1 MGFVDDQAVDLRVI
15 GDTEW
20 ELLEPLTYE
29 GRHETFTIP
38 AGSRTDLASVPAL
51 FTWLVP
57 TYGRYTKSAILHDF
71 LWRTRAVPRADA
83 DGIFRRSMR
92 ELGVP
97 ILRRW
102 LMWAAVRAASAA
114 RRRSGEQR
122 ASVGTWLAI
131 LAIAAASLPVVAV
144 PAVFV
149 AIALVE
155 TWLAELVAA
164 VIARIYYR
172 LRPEKRRPV
181 NTPHIL
187 GPVTST

>member
-38 AGSRTDLASVPAL
+38 AGSRTDLASVPAP

-71 LWRTRAVPRADA
+71 LWRTGAVPRADA

-114 RRRSGEQR
+114 RRRRNEDKG
-122 ASVGTWLAI
+122 
-131 LAIAAASLPVVAV
+131 
-144 PAVFV
+144 
-149 AIALVE
+149 
-155 TWLAELVAA
+155 
-164 VIARIYYR
+164 
-172 LRPEKRRPV
+172 
-181 NTPHIL
+181 
-187 GPVTST
+187 